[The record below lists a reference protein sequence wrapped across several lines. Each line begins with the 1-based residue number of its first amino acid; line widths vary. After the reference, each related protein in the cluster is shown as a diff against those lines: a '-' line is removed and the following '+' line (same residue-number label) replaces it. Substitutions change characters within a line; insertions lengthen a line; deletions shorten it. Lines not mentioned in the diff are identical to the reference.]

1 MANIYD
7 KRSVQHAGF
16 DEGTKVETIVDHH
29 EVNGDLSSGT
39 ILTVVSIAHYPT
51 RIIAVD
57 NNGLEWT
64 LPLHSVKKYG
74 KDKSTVG
81 IDESN
86 KEEAL

>member
-51 RIIAVD
+51 RIIAVERNTD
-57 NNGLEWT
+57 LNWSSAVNSLT
-64 LPLHSVKKYG
+64 S
-74 KDKSTVG
+74 SF
-81 IDESN
+81 
-86 KEEAL
+86 